1 MRTCDLKEVTGKELK
16 KWWEWLVREQA
27 GCCSVHFAS
36 TDKYRYCVCMG
47 WQSGYGPASEE
58 RWVGKD
64 GRLRP
69 AFCPPVTPG
78 EEEDGWRICWK
89 IGRQTHSNIMQCDYD
104 VDFEMPYV
112 TEAMAKADPDLVEG
126 DVDDTNGDVVLKWGK
141 VVADWRNGSLVSI
154 RKLRLGAPVGY
165 RSWEDFAKYVR
176 RIARRVWRDWK
187 DNDD

>member
-36 TDKYRYCVCMG
+36 TEKYRYCVCMG

-58 RWVGKD
+58 KWFGKD

-69 AFCPPVTPG
+69 AFCPPVTPK
-78 EEEDGWRICWK
+78 EADDGWRICWK
-89 IGRQTHSNIMQCDYD
+89 IGRQTHNNIMQCDYD

-112 TEAMAKADPDLVEG
+112 TEAMAKADPELVRGRRRRHERGRRPQVGQGRHEG
-126 DVDDTNGDVVLKWGK
+126 TERAHRVD
-141 VVADWRNGSLVSI
+141 
-154 RKLRLGAPVGY
+154 
-165 RSWEDFAKYVR
+165 E
-176 RIARRVWRDWK
+176 ARRARGLPLVGGLRQVRAAHRAARVAGLEGQR
-187 DNDD
+187 